1 MRKKTCARAEKAL
14 SAGDASARAP
24 RVSDSFAAADVR
36 DGVAEVHDVKHV
48 EENHALEH
56 DEKEEPV
63 RAVMHAG
70 ELARAARMREHDSR
84 AGKMAV
90 QKSPAHSS

>member
-1 MRKKTCARAEKAL
+1 MSAHARAWAAL
-14 SAGDASARAP
+14 SKGDARARAP
-24 RVSDSFAAADVR
+24 RVSDLIAAADVR
-36 DGVAEVHDVKHV
+36 DGAAEVDDVKHV

-63 RAVMHAG
+63 RAVMYAG

-84 AGKMAV
+84 AGKVAV